1 MIKMNLLPPGQKKR
15 IKILILYRD
24 IISSGLILFL
34 MFLLLIIFLGGSL
47 TFLNM
52 QYLTFEKDINDQQ
65 SRVIQTETSK
75 TIPLKTIQDK
85 IKELNDGILAIKK
98 IEDAKSNL
106 YDVLDRINEEI
117 FQGVKIYS
125 LQAEND
131 SKLIT
136 VSGYS
141 SSRENLVAIRKIL
154 NSDSHY
160 KEVDF
165 PLSNLANPT
174 NINFRF
180 SFTYNQ

>member
-1 MIKMNLLPPGQKKR
+1 MIKMNLLPPEQKKR

-34 MFLLLIIFLGGSL
+34 LFLLLIIFLGGSL

-52 QYLTFEKDINDQQ
+52 QYLAFEKDINDQQ
-65 SRVIQTETSK
+65 SRIIQTET
-75 TIPLKTIQDK
+75 LKTIQNR

-98 IEDAKSNL
+98 IEDSKSDL
-106 YDVLDRINEEI
+106 YEVLDRINEEI

-125 LQAEND
+125 LQIDND

-154 NSDSHY
+154 NGDSHY